1 MASPATAGAGE
12 QGGDV
17 EDGGSGLGR
26 RRPPPVSSL
35 SAFSYIP
42 PRREGPAELSYFH
55 RVAQT
60 GGVSTY
66 DSIFKRPEGY
76 NEKLHR
82 CDREHARS
90 RGLNVNDEHIFRV
103 LQAIAIH
110 LNFRNP
116 LQGSRC
122 HNIRHNFQAA
132 KKLKNLLRRMEAFQ
146 RPEEHLF
153 IHPALTGLS
162 AAPSIATEMHGFI
175 HRKGLHPQLHVVLPT
190 KHIPTF
196 VLGTQHPHGCG
207 TIALGLSPFARG
219 AQTFA

>member
-90 RGLNVNDEHIFRV
+90 RGLNVNDEEMARPVAV
-103 LQAIAIH
+103 LSSSEYGRRTDEHTEQQIRSHARINCVQAE
-110 LNFRNP
+110 FYR
-116 LQGSRC
+116 
-122 HNIRHNFQAA
+122 
-132 KKLKNLLRRMEAFQ
+132 KNGITCLLEK
-146 RPEEHLF
+146 
-153 IHPALTGLS
+153 
-162 AAPSIATEMHGFI
+162 PSP
-175 HRKGLHPQLHVVLPT
+175 RLDP
-190 KHIPTF
+190 
-196 VLGTQHPHGCG
+196 C
-207 TIALGLSPFARG
+207 
-219 AQTFA
+219 